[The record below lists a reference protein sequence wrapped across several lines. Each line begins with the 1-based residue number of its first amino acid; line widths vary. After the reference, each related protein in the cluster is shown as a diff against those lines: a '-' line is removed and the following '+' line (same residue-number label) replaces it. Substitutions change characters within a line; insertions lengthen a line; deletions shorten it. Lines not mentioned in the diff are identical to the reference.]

1 MARITPVVQGEI
13 LRWSVDGHEQQLAV
27 GTPAWYSWLEK
38 ASLFAFVGESDTF
51 TARKEPK
58 PHGATYWRAYR
69 KQGGR
74 LYRAYLGKSEQLTLE
89 RLNAIAAL
97 LARRAEGEEALPM
110 QGTNEETLDM
120 HAASASNEP
129 VGRREDSCPDPTP
142 ASQHILPDMDVV
154 NLPASNLPVPLT
166 TLIGREQERATVC
179 GLLRRPEVRLLTL
192 TGTGGIGKTRL
203 GLQVAR
209 DLLADFADG
218 VYFVSLAPISDPDLV
233 VPTIAQTLGLK
244 DAGGQPPLELLKAS
258 LSQKRLLLL
267 LDNFEQV
274 LAAAPQL
281 SELLV
286 ACPHLKLLVTSRAV
300 LHLRGEHEFPVPPLA
315 LPDLTQLPESETL
328 AQVAAVALFLQRAW
342 ATNPN
347 LQLTSPNA
355 RAIAQICV
363 QLDGLPLAIELAAAR
378 SKLLP
383 PQALLARLGQRLAV
397 LTSGAQD
404 APARQQTLRNTIAWS
419 YNLLTAQEQQ
429 LFRRLSAFVGGC
441 TLQAV
446 ETLCHSLEDGRGAEW
461 ILDGVASLLDKSLLQ
476 QTEQEGEEP
485 RLMMLETIRE
495 YGLECLRSSGELER
509 TRQAHAAYYLAL
521 AQEAATTWYGPEQQ
535 AWCDRLEQEH
545 DNLRAALQWLLE
557 GQETALALQFSNAL
571 WWFWYTRAHVREG
584 QTFLE
589 KALAASEELATPA
602 RAQALH
608 YLGLLFEFL
617 GEYQQAEKSCEE
629 SVALYRELGD
639 PAGAAWA
646 CYALGQVAADQD
658 EYSRAHALLEEA
670 LTFFREARDP
680 LGGHF
685 VLAHLTMV
693 YTQQGEYVKARACAE
708 ESLALA
714 KQLGDQDTTAFT
726 LLLLGKVLFVSQAGS
741 RALEPVLEEYFSL
754 APEERD
760 QTRMVA
766 PDRLEK
772 ITPSTRMYGR
782 LDLLG
787 KMALSQGDVVK
798 AQALFEESLAFNRTQ
813 GHRSD
818 TAEALAVL
826 GQVATVQH
834 DYATA
839 LARYEEGLLLARE
852 IGNKGKIASCLE
864 GLAGVRAAQ
873 GELLQSARLWGAAEV
888 LREAIGA
895 PIPPVY
901 RPAYERSVTAARAQ
915 FGEKPFAAAWVQGRT
930 MTLEQVLA
938 AQEPV
943 PMLPAM
949 SANPSMAPSV
959 PKAPTYP
966 DGLTDREVEVLRLVA
981 QGLTD
986 PQVAEQ
992 LVISPHTVNSHLK
1005 AIYGKIGVSSRSAAT
1020 RYAIDHHLL

>member
-1 MARITPVVQGEI
+1 MQQSQIIPPPQP
-13 LRWSVDGHEQQLAV
+13 EQA
-27 GTPAWYSWLEK
+27 
-38 ASLFAFVGESDTF
+38 
-51 TARKEPK
+51 
-58 PHGATYWRAYR
+58 
-69 KQGGR
+69 
-74 LYRAYLGKSEQLTLE
+74 
-89 RLNAIAAL
+89 
-97 LARRAEGEEALPM
+97 
-110 QGTNEETLDM
+110 
-120 HAASASNEP
+120 
-129 VGRREDSCPDPTP
+129 PT
-142 ASQHILPDMDVV
+142 H
-154 NLPASNLPVPLT
+154 NLPVQLTPL
-166 TLIGREQERATVC
+166 LGRAQEVAAACT
-179 GLLRRPEVRLLTL
+179 LLRRPDVRLTTL

-203 GLQVAR
+203 ALQVAT

-218 VYFVSLAPISDPDLV
+218 VCFVSLAPVSDPDLV

-244 DAGGQPPLELLKAS
+244 DTGGQPLLELLKAS
-258 LSQKRLLLL
+258 LSEKRLLVL

-274 LAAAPQL
+274 LAAASQL

-315 LPDLTQLPESETL
+315 LPDLTQLPERETL
-328 AQVAAVALFLQRAW
+328 AQVAAVALFLQRAR
-342 ATNPN
+342 ATKPD
-347 LQLTSPNA
+347 LQLTSSNA

-383 PQALLARLGQRLAV
+383 PPALLARLVQRLAV

-429 LFRRLSAFVGGC
+429 LFRRLSVFVGGC

-446 ETLCHSLEDGRGAEW
+446 ETLYNSLEDGREAEW
-461 ILDGVASLLDKSLLQ
+461 ILDGVASLMDKSLLQ
-476 QTEQEGEEP
+476 QTEREGEEP

-495 YGLECLRSSGELER
+495 YGLECLTSSREVEL

-521 AQEAATTWYGPEQQ
+521 AQEAATTWFGPQQQ

-557 GQETALALQFSNAL
+557 GKEAALALQFSNAL
-571 WWFWYTRAHVREG
+571 WWFWMTRNHVREG

-589 KALAASEELATPA
+589 KALAGSEEVATPA
-602 RAQALH
+602 RAGALNN
-608 YLGLLFEFL
+608 LGLLFERM
-617 GEYQQAEKSCEE
+617 GEYKQAEKSCEE
-629 SVALYRELGD
+629 SLALYRELGN
-639 PAGAAWA
+639 PSGAAWVR
-646 CYALGQVAADQD
+646 YALGQVAFDQD
-658 EYSRAHALLEEA
+658 EYTRAHALLQEA
-670 LTFFREARDP
+670 LTFFREAGNP
-680 LGGHF
+680 SGGHF

-693 YTQQGEYVKARACAE
+693 YTQQGEYVQAGACAE

-714 KQLGDQDTTAFT
+714 KELGDQDTTAFT

-741 RALEPVLEEYFSL
+741 RALDPVLEEYFSL
-754 APEERD
+754 ASEERD
-760 QTRMVA
+760 AASMGA
-766 PDRLEK
+766 LDRLET

-787 KMALSQGDVVK
+787 KIALSQGDVVK
-798 AQALFEESLAFNRTQ
+798 AQALFEESLAFYRAR
-813 GHRSD
+813 GYRSE

-826 GQVATVQH
+826 GQVAAVQQ

-839 LARYEEGLLLARE
+839 QALYEEGLLLARQ
-852 IGNKGKIASCLE
+852 IGNRGKIASCLE

-873 GELLQSARLWGAAEV
+873 GELPQSARLWGAAEV

-895 PIPPVY
+895 PIPPVS
-901 RPAYERSVTAARAQ
+901 RPAYERAVTAARAQ
-915 FGEKPFAAAWVQGRT
+915 FGEKPFAAAWAEGRT
-930 MTLEQVLA
+930 MRLEHVLA
-938 AQEPV
+938 AQRPVTMPWPVSAEPV
-943 PMLPAM
+943 T
-949 SANPSMAPSV
+949 APPVAKSS
-959 PKAPTYP
+959 TYP
-966 DGLTDREVEVLRLVA
+966 AGLTAREVEVLRLVA

-986 PQVAEQ
+986 AQVAEQ
-992 LVISPHTVNSHLK
+992 LVISPRTVNSHLK

-1020 RYAIDHHLL
+1020 RYALEHTLI